1 MRNWRLIQREFV
13 FFVHLDEIM
22 ELKPNRHIP
31 DNDRR
36 AICHSG
42 CGSRLISRERSL
54 SYRIW
59 IDLNANRKRE
69 PVPLELRNEF
79 TQEGRGHL
87 FFAYR
92 QALYD
97 KQEPTIKSS
106 FVKLHVREHQRSGLA
121 KRCDGMCKPIYRAL
135 L

>member
-1 MRNWRLIQREFV
+1 MLNLRLIQREFV
-13 FFVHLDEIM
+13 CFFLLDEM
-22 ELKPNRHIP
+22 LELKPNRHIP

-36 AICHSG
+36 DICHSG

-59 IDLNANRKRE
+59 IDLNTNRKRE
-69 PVPLELRNEF
+69 PVLLELRDEF
-79 TQEGRGHL
+79 TQERRGHL
-87 FFAYR
+87 FFTYR

-121 KRCDGMCKPIYRAL
+121 KRCDGMRKPIYRAL